1 MTLVCYT
8 SNGADRPGVGE
19 LGVVE
24 EFFVGEGLE
33 EGFEVGALLWGQWE
47 AGDELGFVGVFAAVA
62 GVGAGGD
69 DAAAVGVVVEDVVQS
84 AEAAIVHVGG
94 ADGYVAQRRRAEFPD
109 VLRRVGVVVEA

>member
-1 MTLVCYT
+1 VTLVCYT

-69 DAAAVGVVVEDVVQS
+69 DAAAVGVVVEDVVEGAQ
-84 AEAAIVHVGG
+84 AAVVHVRG
-94 ADGYVAQRRRAEFPD
+94 ADGYVAQGGWAEFAD
-109 VLRRVGVVVEA
+109 IGWIVGVVVEA